1 MPKSQ
6 PIKRRLLN
14 RFEAIYESVQA
25 PEAAQQTP
33 FGTQERTMKL
43 GIKDESTKTRI
54 LVVDDHPLV
63 RNGLVKLL
71 SQQSDLV
78 CCGEAGT
85 VAETQSAAARLH
97 PNLILLDL
105 RLRSGDGL
113 ELIKSLTAQFPDSLI
128 LVLSQYDDRL
138 FVERA
143 LRAGARGY
151 LLKDQAAHE
160 VLNAIRSVLAGE
172 IYLSPAL
179 LSCMLR
185 KLRDVPNEEPDARL
199 ELLTDRELHVLQLLG
214 RGLSTRQIAIEL
226 NLNFKTIETHRENLK
241 HKLELRNAPELVHYA
256 INLFGSE
263 RASA

>member
-1 MPKSQ
+1 MTLGVNDKS
-6 PIKRRLLN
+6 
-14 RFEAIYESVQA
+14 A
-25 PEAAQQTP
+25 
-33 FGTQERTMKL
+33 
-43 GIKDESTKTRI
+43 KTRI

-78 CCGEAGT
+78 CCGEAST
-85 VAETQSAAARLH
+85 VAEAQRGAASLH

-113 ELIKSLTAQFPDSLI
+113 ELIKSLTGQFPKCLI
-128 LVLSQYDDRL
+128 LVLSQHDERHY
-138 FVERA
+138 VERA

-179 LSCMLR
+179 MACMLR
-185 KLRDVPNEEPDARL
+185 KLATDRDNAAARL
-199 ELLTDRELHVLQLLG
+199 DQLSDRELHVLQLLG
-214 RGLSTRQIAIEL
+214 GGMSTRQIAL
-226 NLNFKTIETHRENLK
+226 DLHLSFKTIETHRENLK
-241 HKLELRNAPELVHYA
+241 RKL
-256 INLFGSE
+256 
-263 RASA
+263 